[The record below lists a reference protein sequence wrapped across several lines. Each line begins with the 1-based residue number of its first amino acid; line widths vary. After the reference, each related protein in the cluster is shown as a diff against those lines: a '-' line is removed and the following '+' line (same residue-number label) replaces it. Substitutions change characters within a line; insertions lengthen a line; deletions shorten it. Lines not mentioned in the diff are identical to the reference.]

1 MTKIVVYTKEGCHL
15 CERVISELQK
25 LSMERPFE
33 ISTLDITSNPELFQK
48 YKDIVPVV
56 SVDGEVKL
64 GGSILANPNT
74 LSMVLRNAL
83 SSS

>member
-1 MTKIVVYTKEGCHL
+1 
-15 CERVISELQK
+15 
-25 LSMERPFE
+25 MERPLE

-48 YKDIVPVV
+48 YKDIIPVV

-64 GGSILANPNT
+64 GGSVLANPNT

>member
-1 MTKIVVYTKEGCHL
+1 
-15 CERVISELQK
+15 
-25 LSMERPFE
+25 MERPLE

-48 YKDIVPVV
+48 YKDIIPVI

-74 LSMVLRNAL
+74 LNMVLRNAL
-83 SSS
+83 PSS